1 MDGEE
6 AELLPGSC
14 MGVGLIGGY
23 KEDWWKQC
31 APASWPVGG
40 GAVLCYCDFF

>member
-23 KEDWWKQC
+23 KEDVMETVC
-31 APASWPVGG
+31 SGVVASWRRGCTMLV
-40 GAVLCYCDFF
+40 